1 MTLTA
6 RLHHLARAAACPTPP
21 QRLRILYWCALA
33 LIACLLVLLHISIA
47 GERRLSAELAAA
59 TRAELSVPHVLIVRV
74 PPPAMRAAKA
84 AHNTHGAP
92 LRIVSVRRKEK

>member
-33 LIACLLVLLHISIA
+33 LIACLLVMLRIALA
-47 GERRLSAELAAA
+47 GEQRLAHALTVETRSALAEP
-59 TRAELSVPHVLIVRV
+59 RVLVLRV
-74 PPPAMRAAKA
+74 PPVARAAGTKTKPDVA
-84 AHNTHGAP
+84 
-92 LRIVSVRRKEK
+92 REEK